1 MGGSLGYNAIKELF
15 AFKTNSTEK
24 DGTSMVDADVGKQV
38 GETIY
43 EDCGVQSGEVTIAPL
58 LMIDR
63 ISWHIEEVEDEF
75 KS

>member
-1 MGGSLGYNAIKELF
+1 
-15 AFKTNSTEK
+15 
-24 DGTSMVDADVGKQV
+24 MVDADVGKQV